1 MVIGILEK
9 TLMKKNSRKPAGKG
23 VKYIFVVGGV
33 MSGVGKG
40 VTTASIGKILQ
51 ARGIR
56 VTAMKIDPYVNVDA
70 GTMSPT
76 EHGETFVLDDG
87 MECDQDMGNYER
99 FLGKDLSR
107 ANYMTTGSVY
117 RDVIQRERNLE
128 FGGKCVSVVPYIPL
142 EVIGRIDR
150 AAKAANAEV
159 VLIEIGGTVGEYENI
174 LFLEAVRMLRA
185 AHPGDVLLCLVS
197 YIPSLS
203 AGGTELK
210 TKPTQHA
217 VRDLNSVGLQP
228 DIIFGR
234 APVPLDKKRKE
245 KLSLM
250 CGVTEDDVISA
261 PNAESIY
268 DIPLNFERE
277 YLSDRILVK
286 LKLRPRGNDLAPWR
300 AFSRSVRAATRE
312 VRIGVVGKYFDSG
325 DFMLA
330 DSYIS
335 VLEAIRHGGAAV
347 RRKPVIEWI
356 ESEQFEK
363 DPASLRQLM
372 KYDGI
377 IVPGGFGGRGVEGK
391 IAAIAYV
398 REHKIPY
405 LGLCYGMQLATIEF
419 ARHKTGLRGAHTTE
433 VDPAT
438 PYPVIDI
445 MPDQKKNMSEK
456 NFGAT
461 MRLGAYPAAIEEGT
475 LSFAAYGKH
484 LVSERHRHRYEVNP
498 KYIETLQQH
507 GLVFSGSSP
516 DRRLMEIMELPR
528 SVHPF
533 FVGTQFHPELKSR
546 PLDPH
551 PLFVAFMNAAAKR
564 GVKNK

>member
-1 MVIGILEK
+1 MV
-9 TLMKKNSRKPAGKG
+9 MKKAPRGSTGKRT
-23 VKYIFVVGGV
+23 KYIFVVGGV

-40 VTTASIGKILQ
+40 VTAASIGKILQ

-70 GTMSPT
+70 GTMNPT

-107 ANYMTTGSVY
+107 ANYMTTGSIY
-117 RDVIQRERNLE
+117 LEVIQRERNLE

-142 EVIGRIDR
+142 EVINRINR
-150 AAKAANAEV
+150 AAKLANAEV
-159 VLIEIGGTVGEYENI
+159 VLVEVGGTVGEYENI
-174 LFLEAVRMLRA
+174 LFLEAIRMLRSS
-185 AHPGDVLLCLVS
+185 HPEDVLLCLVS

-210 TKPTQHA
+210 TKPTLHA

-234 APVPLDKKRKE
+234 APVSLDKKRKE

-250 CGVTEDDVISA
+250 CGISEEDVISA
-261 PNAESIY
+261 PNVESIY
-268 DIPLNFERE
+268 DVPLNFEKE
-277 YLSDRILVK
+277 SLSDRLLMK
-286 LKLRPRGNDLAPWR
+286 LGLRPRGTDLASWR
-300 AFSRSVRAATRE
+300 AFSRAARDAKRE

-335 VLEAIRHGGAAV
+335 VIEAIKHGGAAV
-347 RRKPVIEWI
+347 HRKPIIEWI
-356 ESEQFEK
+356 ESEQFER
-363 DPASLRQLM
+363 DPAAVRQLA

-377 IVPGGFGGRGVEGK
+377 IVPGGFGGRGIEGK
-391 IAAIAYV
+391 ITAIKYI

-405 LGLCYGMQLATIEF
+405 LGLCYGMQLATIEY
-419 ARHKTGLRGAHTTE
+419 ARHKAGLKGAHTTE

-445 MPDQKKNMSEK
+445 MPEQRKNMSEK

-475 LSFAAYGKH
+475 IAFAAYHKH

-498 KYIETLQQH
+498 KYIEVLTKQ
-507 GLVFSGSSP
+507 GLIFSGFSP
-516 DRRLMEIMELPR
+516 DHRLMEVAELPR
-528 SVHPF
+528 KTHPF

-546 PLDPH
+546 PLSPH
-551 PLFVAFMNAAAKR
+551 PLFTAFMKAAAERK
-564 GVKNK
+564 K